1 MIKVLIADD
10 HAVVRSGLKRILAET
25 TDMVVAGEA
34 RSGVELLRKV
44 QAQPCD
50 VVLLDLS
57 MPGKD
62 GMETLKEIK
71 QEQPRLPVLILSM
84 YPEDQYAIRALKA
97 GASGYLN
104 KECAAEQLVTAIRKV
119 ATGGKYISQPIA
131 EKLPFELERS
141 DERAP
146 HETLSVR
153 EFEVMCAIAS
163 GKSPRE
169 IADELSLSVKTIGT
183 YRNRIL
189 EKMKMKNNAQ
199 LTHYAIKSGL
209 IDET

>member
-169 IADELSLSVKTIGT
+169 IADDLSLSVKTIGT